1 MREYIPAFLGLTG
14 VAVGGVTSFVSSWFT
29 QHRQFREQRI
39 AATHAAR
46 EKLLAEFIR
55 EASRLYADALSHE
68 RDSPGDL
75 VKLYSIYSR
84 IRLVATDAVVNAAKT
99 SMDTLVEA
107 YMSPN
112 RTLHEIYADARAG
125 RLIFLDEFN
134 RAGRKELEQ
143 LSQVTGDG

>member
-1 MREYIPAFLGLTG
+1 MSEYIPAFLGLMG

-29 QHRQFREQRI
+29 QLRQFREERT
-39 AATHAAR
+39 AATHTAR
-46 EKLLAEFIR
+46 EKLFAAFIH

-84 IRLVATDAVVNAAKT
+84 IRLVATDAVVNAART
-99 SMDTLVEA
+99 CMDTLVEA
-107 YMSPN
+107 YLSPN

-125 RLIFLDEFN
+125 RLIFLEEFSRCCRN
-134 RAGRKELEQ
+134 ELER
-143 LSQVTGDG
+143 LSQTTCGA